1 MSYFVF
7 EKNSDN
13 IEATLYRIAENQ
25 FDLDNLNIIQSSYKI
40 IEDLQN
46 NFDLVKYGDKQI
58 VKYNNNTITYID
70 QIILIEDKKGL
81 QGYINNFKNQ
91 IKEFT
96 SNNPN
101 HPLFNRWNDYYN
113 QLSTLNLDSITY
125 PLNKSL
131 EQYFNDL
138 GQPSYNILQLP

>member
-1 MSYFVF
+1 MVIS
-7 EKNSDN
+7 
-13 IEATLYRIAENQ
+13 
-25 FDLDNLNIIQSSYKI
+25 IIVVLK
-40 IEDLQN
+40 N
-46 NFDLVKYGDKQI
+46 NFDLVKYEDKQI

-70 QIILIEDKKGL
+70 QTILIEDKKGL
-81 QGYINNFKNQ
+81 QSYINNFKNQ

-101 HPLFNRWNDYYN
+101 HLLFNRWNDYYN
-113 QLSTLNLDSITY
+113 QLSSLNLDNIIY

-138 GQPSYNILQLP
+138 GQASLNPLQLP